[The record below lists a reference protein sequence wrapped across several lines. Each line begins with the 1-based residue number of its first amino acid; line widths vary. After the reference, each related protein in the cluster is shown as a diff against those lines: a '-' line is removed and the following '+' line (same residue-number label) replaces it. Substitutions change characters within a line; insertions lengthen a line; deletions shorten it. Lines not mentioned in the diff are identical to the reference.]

1 MTVKDAVKV
10 LKTATK
16 IVMGYG
22 ANAVAFD
29 KDDPLVLDAYGNYL
43 VDSVSAS
50 DEEYYEVNICMRPV
64 KVGDN

>member
-1 MTVKDAVKV
+1 MTVKEIVSV
-10 LKTATK
+10 LKTAKT
-16 IVMGYG
+16 IVIGYG
-22 ANAVAFD
+22 ANAVTFD
-29 KDDPLVLDAYGNYL
+29 KNDPLVLDAYGNYL